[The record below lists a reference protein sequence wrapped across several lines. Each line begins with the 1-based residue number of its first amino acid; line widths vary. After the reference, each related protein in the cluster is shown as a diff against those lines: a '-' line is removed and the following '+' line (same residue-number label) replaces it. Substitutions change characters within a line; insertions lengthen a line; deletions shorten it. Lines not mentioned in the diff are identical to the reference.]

1 MATKISA
8 NPTRRLSVRSEVDYG
23 WRYTVIGWSLESGH
37 ICDEKHLEKLFD
49 IFSYLKM
56 ITSVCAAVVSDELTF
71 GFVR

>member
-37 ICDEKHLEKLFD
+37 ICDEKHLEKIVRYIQLFEND
-49 IFSYLKM
+49 YVGLCSGCK
-56 ITSVCAAVVSDELTF
+56 
-71 GFVR
+71 R